1 MGCIGVFLLRMPK
14 EGNKKRTVSIRVEVG
29 CPCVGYDNCV
39 TTDGF
44 HIPGRSCEHGHLRG
58 QTAVPVPCVVLQ
70 RQLQI
75 VERPQRRLAPIVSLV
90 RRHHPFTRGCIQ
102 AEAADEQSWQWAS
115 RGSLTAG
122 VRWCTNTA
130 VFARAWIVASRAWIV
145 NRPCARL
152 NLTEAAS
159 GLAIRSSR
167 IVHVLELVPGGTR
180 SEKLSRM
187 CTFPVPSRPS
197 CTYFPFRFECSYSMK
212 VHRRDAHGAVREVRD
227 GERVWWNGHTNEWV
241 YGCSAPSRSIDRCC
255 TVR

>member
-1 MGCIGVFLLRMPK
+1 MRRLRQLRDYRWISHPRALLRTRSLARPDCRASALRCSSAANSRAAAAAARSDRFLGAQAPPLH
-14 EGNKKRTVSIRVEVG
+14 EGLHTS
-29 CPCVGYDNCV
+29 
-39 TTDGF
+39 
-44 HIPGRSCEHGHLRG
+44 
-58 QTAVPVPCVVLQ
+58 
-70 RQLQI
+70 
-75 VERPQRRLAPIVSLV
+75 
-90 RRHHPFTRGCIQ
+90 RGCRR